1 LSTRYSDATVSFV
14 PRGAKE
20 AAREAR
26 AEVYR
31 QHVLGAAVG
40 VFAEHGFD
48 ATRVQEIAQRA
59 ALSLGTIYSV
69 FPGKQELYEASLA
82 EHGQALL
89 ALVQGVHDR
98 GVPARETLGELIG
111 IYIDYFVGHPDF
123 LRMHLR
129 SGASW
134 ALGPVLGTEQQRG
147 YWQRIH
153 ALQADIFRRGVRE
166 RAFVDE
172 DPDYLAKL
180 FSVMDQVLLA
190 DWVARGMQDGR
201 EALTARLRA
210 QAKRSFWRAAA

>member
-1 LSTRYSDATVSFV
+1 V
-14 PRGAKE
+14 PRGARE
-20 AAREAR
+20 AARQAR
-26 AEVYR
+26 TEVYR
-31 QHVLGAAVG
+31 QHVLEAAVR
-40 VFAEHGFD
+40 VFAERGFE
-48 ATRVQEIAQRA
+48 ATKVQDIAQEA
-59 ALSLGTIYSV
+59 DLSLGTIYSV
-69 FPGKQELYEASLA
+69 FPGKQELYEAILA

-89 ALVQGVHDR
+89 ALVQAVHER
-98 GVPARETLGELIG
+98 KAPARDTLDALIDV
-111 IYIDYFVGHPDF
+111 YIDYFVGHPDF

-134 ALGPVLGTEQQRG
+134 ALGPVLGTEQQRA

-190 DWVARGMQDGR
+190 DWVARGMKDGR
-201 EALTARLRA
+201 GKLVARLRE
-210 QAKRSFWRAAA
+210 QARRSFWRA

>member
-1 LSTRYSDATVSFV
+1 V

-20 AAREAR
+20 AARQAR
-26 AEVYR
+26 TEVYR
-31 QHVLGAAVG
+31 QHLLEAAVR
-40 VFAEHGFD
+40 VFAERGFE
-48 ATRVQEIAQRA
+48 ATKVQDIAQEA
-59 ALSLGTIYSV
+59 DLSLGTIYSV
-69 FPGKQELYEASLA
+69 FPGKQELYEAILA

-89 ALVQGVHDR
+89 ALVQAVHER
-98 GVPARETLGELIG
+98 KVPARDTLDALIDV
-111 IYIDYFVGHPDF
+111 YVDYFVGHPDF

-134 ALGPVLGTEQQRG
+134 ALGPVLGTEQQRA

-153 ALQADIFRRGVRE
+153 ALQAEIFRRGVRE

-190 DWVARGMQDGR
+190 DWVARGMEEDR
-201 EALTARLRA
+201 ATLAARLRGQA
-210 QAKRSFWRAAA
+210 QRSFRRR

>member
-1 LSTRYSDATVSFV
+1 M

-20 AAREAR
+20 AARQAR
-26 AEVYR
+26 TEVYR
-31 QHVLGAAVG
+31 QHVLEAAVR
-40 VFAEHGFD
+40 VFAARGFE
-48 ATRVQEIAQRA
+48 ATKVQDIGQEAD
-59 ALSLGTIYSV
+59 LSLGTIYSV
-69 FPGKQELYEASLA
+69 FPGKQELYEAILA

-89 ALVQGVHDR
+89 ALVQAVHDR
-98 GVPARETLGELIG
+98 KEPARDTLDALIDV
-111 IYIDYFVGHPDF
+111 YIDYFVGHPDF

-134 ALGPVLGTEQQRG
+134 ALGPVLGTEQQTA

-172 DPDYLAKL
+172 DADYLAKL

-190 DWVARGMQDGR
+190 DWVARGMKDRR
-201 EALTARLRA
+201 EKLVARLRE
-210 QAKRSFWRAAA
+210 QARRSFWRA

>member
-1 LSTRYSDATVSFV
+1 MR
-14 PRGAKE
+14 
-20 AAREAR
+20 
-26 AEVYR
+26 
-31 QHVLGAAVG
+31 
-40 VFAEHGFD
+40 VFAERGFE
-48 ATRVQEIAQRA
+48 ATKVQDIAQEA
-59 ALSLGTIYSV
+59 DLSLGTIYSV
-69 FPGKQELYEASLA
+69 FPGKQELYEAILA

-89 ALVQGVHDR
+89 ALVQAVHDR
-98 GVPARETLGELIG
+98 KVPARDTLDALID

-134 ALGPVLGTEQQRG
+134 ALGPVLGTEQQRA

-153 ALQADIFRRGVRE
+153 GLQADIFRRGVRE

-190 DWVARGMQDGR
+190 DWVARGMKDGR
-201 EALTARLRA
+201 GKLVARLRE
-210 QAKRSFWRAAA
+210 QARRSFWRA

>member
-1 LSTRYSDATVSFV
+1 M

-20 AAREAR
+20 AARQAR
-26 AEVYR
+26 TEVYR
-31 QHVLGAAVG
+31 QHVLEAAVR
-40 VFAEHGFD
+40 VFAERGFE
-48 ATRVQEIAQRA
+48 ATKVQDIAQEA
-59 ALSLGTIYSV
+59 DLSLGTIYSV
-69 FPGKQELYEASLA
+69 FPGKQELYEAILA

-89 ALVQGVHDR
+89 ALVQAVHER
-98 GVPARETLGELIG
+98 KAPARDTLDALIDV
-111 IYIDYFVGHPDF
+111 YIDYFVGHPDF

-134 ALGPVLGTEQQRG
+134 ALGPVLGTEQQRA

-166 RAFVDE
+166 RAFVEE

-190 DWVARGMQDGR
+190 DWVGRGTKDGR
-201 EALTARLRA
+201 QKLVARLRE
-210 QAKRSFWRAAA
+210 QARRSFWRA

>member
-1 LSTRYSDATVSFV
+1 V

-20 AAREAR
+20 AARQAR
-26 AEVYR
+26 TEVYR
-31 QHVLGAAVG
+31 QHVLEAAVG
-40 VFAEHGFD
+40 VFAERGFE

-59 ALSLGTIYSV
+59 DLSLGTIYSV
-69 FPGKQELYEASLA
+69 FPGKQELYEAILA
-82 EHGQALL
+82 EHGHALL
-89 ALVQGVHDR
+89 SLVQEVHDR
-98 GVPARETLGELIG
+98 TLPAREALDALIA
-111 IYIDYFVGHPDF
+111 IYIDYFAGHPDF

-134 ALGPVLGTEQQRG
+134 ALGPVLGTEQQRA

-180 FSVMDQVLLA
+180 FSVLDQVLLA
-190 DWVARGMQDGR
+190 DWVARGMRDDR
-201 EALTARLRA
+201 ETLAARLRA
-210 QAKRSFWRAAA
+210 QAKRSFWRR

>member
-1 LSTRYSDATVSFV
+1 MVRSV
-14 PRGAKE
+14 PKGAKE
-20 AAREAR
+20 AVREAR
-26 AEVYR
+26 AGVYR

-40 VFAEHGFD
+40 VFAERGFE

-59 ALSLGTIYSV
+59 DLSLGTIYSV
-69 FPGKQELYEASLA
+69 FPGKQELYEAILA

-89 ALVQGVHDR
+89 ALVQGVHNR
-98 GVPARETLGELIG
+98 ASPARETLNELVG

-134 ALGPVLGTEQQRG
+134 ALGPVLGTEQQRA
-147 YWQRIH
+147 YWQQIH
-153 ALQADIFRRGVRE
+153 ELQANIFRRGVGE
-166 RAFVDE
+166 GAFVDE

-201 EALTARLRA
+201 ETLTARLRA
-210 QAKRSFWRAAA
+210 QAERSFWRR

>member
-1 LSTRYSDATVSFV
+1 M

-20 AAREAR
+20 AARQAR
-26 AEVYR
+26 TEVYR
-31 QHVLGAAVG
+31 QHVLEAAVG
-40 VFAEHGFD
+40 VFAERGFE
-48 ATRVQEIAQRA
+48 ATKVQDIAQGA

-69 FPGKQELYEASLA
+69 FPGKQEIYEAILA

-89 ALVQGVHDR
+89 ALVQEVHDR
-98 GVPARETLGELIG
+98 KLLPARDALDELIG

-134 ALGPVLGTEQQRG
+134 ALGPVLGTEQQRA

-172 DPDYLAKL
+172 DPDFLAKL

-190 DWVARGMQDGR
+190 DWVARGMKGGR
-201 EALTARLRA
+201 DVLAARLRA
-210 QAKRSFWRAAA
+210 QAKRSFWRR

>member
-1 LSTRYSDATVSFV
+1 V

-20 AAREAR
+20 AARQAR
-26 AEVYR
+26 TEVYR
-31 QHVLGAAVG
+31 QHVLEAAVR
-40 VFAEHGFD
+40 VFAERGFE
-48 ATRVQEIAQRA
+48 ATKVQDIAQEA
-59 ALSLGTIYSV
+59 DLSLGTIYSV
-69 FPGKQELYEASLA
+69 FPGKQELYEAILA

-89 ALVQGVHDR
+89 ALVQAVHER
-98 GVPARETLGELIG
+98 KLPARDTLDALIDV
-111 IYIDYFVGHPDF
+111 YIDYFVGHPDF

-134 ALGPVLGTEQQRG
+134 ALGPVLGTEQQRA

-190 DWVARGMQDGR
+190 DWVARGMKADRQTL
-201 EALTARLRA
+201 AARLRA
-210 QAKRSFWRAAA
+210 QAKRSFWRS

>member
-1 LSTRYSDATVSFV
+1 M

-26 AEVYR
+26 TEVYR
-31 QHVLGAAVG
+31 QHVLGAAVR
-40 VFAEHGFD
+40 VFAERGFE

-69 FPGKQELYEASLA
+69 FPGKQELYEAILA

-98 GVPARETLGELIG
+98 EVPARETLDELIG

-134 ALGPVLGTEQQRG
+134 ALGPVLGTEQQRA

-153 ALQADIFRRGVRE
+153 ELQADIFRRGVRE

-201 EALTARLRA
+201 ETLAARLRA
-210 QAKRSFWRAAA
+210 QAKRSFWRR

>member
-1 LSTRYSDATVSFV
+1 V

-20 AAREAR
+20 AARQAR
-26 AEVYR
+26 TEVYR
-31 QHVLGAAVG
+31 QHVLEAAVG
-40 VFAEHGFD
+40 VFAERGFE
-48 ATRVQEIAQRA
+48 ATKVQDIAQGA

-69 FPGKQELYEASLA
+69 FPGKQEIYEAILA

-89 ALVQGVHDR
+89 ALVQEVHDR
-98 GVPARETLGELIG
+98 KLLPARDALDELIG

-123 LRMHLR
+123 LRIHLR

-134 ALGPVLGTEQQRG
+134 ALGPVLGTEQQRA

-172 DPDYLAKL
+172 DPDFLAKL

-190 DWVARGMQDGR
+190 DWVARGMKGGR
-201 EALTARLRA
+201 DVLAARLRA
-210 QAKRSFWRAAA
+210 QAKRSFWRR

>member
-1 LSTRYSDATVSFV
+1 MA
-14 PRGAKE
+14 RGAKE
-20 AAREAR
+20 AARQAR
-26 AEVYR
+26 TEVYR
-31 QHVLGAAVG
+31 QHVLEAAVG
-40 VFAEHGFD
+40 VFAERGFE
-48 ATRVQEIAQRA
+48 ATKVQDIAQRA

-69 FPGKQELYEASLA
+69 FPGKQEIYEAILA

-89 ALVQGVHDR
+89 ALVQEVHDR
-98 GVPARETLGELIG
+98 KLPAREALDELIG
-111 IYIDYFVGHPDF
+111 IYIGYFVGHPDF

-134 ALGPVLGTEQQRG
+134 ALGPVLGTEQQRA

-172 DPDYLAKL
+172 DADYLAKL

-190 DWVARGMQDGR
+190 DWVARGMKDSR
-201 EALTARLRA
+201 DTLATRLRA
-210 QAKRSFWRAAA
+210 QAKRSFWRR

>member
-1 LSTRYSDATVSFV
+1 V

-20 AAREAR
+20 AARQAR
-26 AEVYR
+26 TEVYR
-31 QHVLGAAVG
+31 QHLLEAAVR
-40 VFAEHGFD
+40 VFAERGFE
-48 ATRVQEIAQRA
+48 ATKVRDIAQESD
-59 ALSLGTIYSV
+59 LSLGTIYSV
-69 FPGKQELYEASLA
+69 FPGKQELHEAILA

-89 ALVQGVHDR
+89 ALVQAVHDR
-98 GVPARETLGELIG
+98 KLPARDTLEALIDV
-111 IYIDYFVGHPDF
+111 YIDYFVGHPDF

-134 ALGPVLGTEQQRG
+134 ALGPVLGTEQQRA

-153 ALQADIFRRGVRE
+153 GLQADIFRRGVRE

-190 DWVARGMQDGR
+190 DWVGRGMKADRQTL
-201 EALTARLRA
+201 AARLRA
-210 QAKRSFWRAAA
+210 QAKRSFWRS

>member
-1 LSTRYSDATVSFV
+1 V

-20 AAREAR
+20 AARQAR
-26 AEVYR
+26 TEVYR
-31 QHVLGAAVG
+31 QHVLEAAVR
-40 VFAEHGFD
+40 VFAERGFE
-48 ATRVQEIAQRA
+48 ATKVQDIAQEA
-59 ALSLGTIYSV
+59 DLSLGTIYSV
-69 FPGKQELYEASLA
+69 FPGKQELYEAILA

-89 ALVQGVHDR
+89 ALVQAVHER
-98 GVPARETLGELIG
+98 KQPARDTLDALID

-134 ALGPVLGTEQQRG
+134 ALGPVLGTEQQRA

-190 DWVARGMQDGR
+190 DWVARGMKADRQTLAG
-201 EALTARLRA
+201 RLRA
-210 QAKRSFWRAAA
+210 QAKRSFWRS

>member
-1 LSTRYSDATVSFV
+1 M
-14 PRGAKE
+14 PNGAKE
-20 AAREAR
+20 AARQAR

-31 QHVLGAAVG
+31 QHVLEAAVG

-69 FPGKQELYEASLA
+69 FPGKQELYEAILA
-82 EHGQALL
+82 EHGRALL

-98 GVPARETLGELIG
+98 TLPAPEALDALIG

-134 ALGPVLGTEQQRG
+134 ALGPVLGTEQQRA

-153 ALQADIFRRGVRE
+153 ELQADIFRRGVRE

-190 DWVARGMQDGR
+190 DWVARGMQDGPQ
-201 EALTARLRA
+201 ALATRLRD
-210 QAKRSFWRAAA
+210 QAERSFWRPRKA

>member
-1 LSTRYSDATVSFV
+1 M

-20 AAREAR
+20 AARQAR
-26 AEVYR
+26 TEVYR
-31 QHVLGAAVG
+31 QHLLEAAVR
-40 VFAEHGFD
+40 VFAERGFE
-48 ATRVQEIAQRA
+48 ATKVQDIAQEA
-59 ALSLGTIYSV
+59 DLSLGTIYSV
-69 FPGKQELYEASLA
+69 FPGKQELYEAILA

-89 ALVQGVHDR
+89 ALVQAVHDR
-98 GVPARETLGELIG
+98 KVPARDTLDALIDV
-111 IYIDYFVGHPDF
+111 YIDYFVGHPDF

-134 ALGPVLGTEQQRG
+134 ALGPVLGTEQQRA

-166 RAFVDE
+166 RAFVEE

-190 DWVARGMQDGR
+190 DWVGRGTKDGR
-201 EALTARLRA
+201 QKLVARLRE
-210 QAKRSFWRAAA
+210 QARRSFWRA

>member
-1 LSTRYSDATVSFV
+1 V
-14 PRGAKE
+14 PKGAKE
-20 AAREAR
+20 AARRAR
-26 AEVYR
+26 SEVYR
-31 QHVLGAAVG
+31 QHVLEAAVG
-40 VFAEHGFD
+40 VFAERGFD
-48 ATRVQEIAQRA
+48 ATRVQEIAQQA
-59 ALSLGTIYSV
+59 DLSLGTIYSV
-69 FPGKQELYEASLA
+69 FPGKQELYEAILA

-89 ALVQGVHDR
+89 ALVTAVHER
-98 GVPARETLGELIG
+98 GAPARDALDELIG

-134 ALGPVLGTEQQRG
+134 ALGPVLGTERQRA

-153 ALQADIFRRGVRE
+153 ELQADIFRRGVRE

-190 DWVARGMQDGR
+190 DWVARGMSDSR
-201 EALTARLRA
+201 ETLAARLRE
-210 QAKRSFWRAAA
+210 QARRSFWRTGV

>member
-1 LSTRYSDATVSFV
+1 V

-26 AEVYR
+26 TEVYR

-40 VFAEHGFD
+40 VFAERGFD

-69 FPGKQELYEASLA
+69 FPGKQELYEAILA

-89 ALVQGVHDR
+89 ALVRGVHDR
-98 GVPARETLGELIG
+98 KVPARETLDELIG

-123 LRMHLR
+123 LRMQLR

-134 ALGPVLGTEQQRG
+134 ALGPVLGTEQQRA
-147 YWQRIH
+147 YWQQIH
-153 ALQADIFRRGVRE
+153 ELQADIFRRGVRE
-166 RAFVDE
+166 RAFIDE

-190 DWVARGMQDGR
+190 DWVARGTKDGR
-201 EALTARLRA
+201 DTLTARLRA
-210 QAKRSFWRAAA
+210 QAKRSFWRP

>member
-1 LSTRYSDATVSFV
+1 V

-20 AAREAR
+20 AARQAR
-26 AEVYR
+26 TEVYR
-31 QHVLGAAVG
+31 QHLLEAAVR
-40 VFAEHGFD
+40 VFAEHGFE
-48 ATRVQEIAQRA
+48 ATKVQDIAQEA
-59 ALSLGTIYSV
+59 DLSLGTIYSV
-69 FPGKQELYEASLA
+69 FPGKQELYEAILA

-89 ALVQGVHDR
+89 ALVQAVHER
-98 GVPARETLGELIG
+98 KGPARDTLDALIG
-111 IYIDYFVGHPDF
+111 VYIDYFVGHPDF

-134 ALGPVLGTEQQRG
+134 ALGPVLGTEQQRA

-190 DWVARGMQDGR
+190 DWVARGMKADRQTLAG
-201 EALTARLRA
+201 RLRA
-210 QAKRSFWRAAA
+210 QAKRSFWRS

>member
-1 LSTRYSDATVSFV
+1 M

-20 AAREAR
+20 AARQAR
-26 AEVYR
+26 TEVYR
-31 QHVLGAAVG
+31 QHLLEAAVR
-40 VFAEHGFD
+40 VFAERGFE
-48 ATRVQEIAQRA
+48 ATKVQDIAQEA
-59 ALSLGTIYSV
+59 DLSLGTIYSV
-69 FPGKQELYEASLA
+69 FPGKQELYEAILA

-89 ALVQGVHDR
+89 ALVQAVHDR
-98 GVPARETLGELIG
+98 KVPARDTLDALID

-134 ALGPVLGTEQQRG
+134 ALGPVLGTEQQRA

-166 RAFVDE
+166 RAFVEE

-190 DWVARGMQDGR
+190 DWVGRGTKDGR
-201 EALTARLRA
+201 QKLVARLRE
-210 QAKRSFWRAAA
+210 QARRSFWRA

>member
-1 LSTRYSDATVSFV
+1 MVLNVA
-14 PRGAKE
+14 RGAKE

-31 QHVLGAAVG
+31 QHVLEAAVT
-40 VFAEHGFD
+40 VFAERGFE
-48 ATRVQEIAQRA
+48 ATKVQEIAQRA
-59 ALSLGTIYSV
+59 NLSLGTIYTV
-69 FPGKQELYEASLA
+69 FPGKQELYEAILA
-82 EHGQALL
+82 QHGQALL
-89 ALVQGVHDR
+89 ALVSGVHTR
-98 GVPARETLGELIG
+98 AAPAREALDELIT

-147 YWQRIH
+147 FWQRIH
-153 ALQADIFRRGVRE
+153 ELQADVFRRGVRE
-166 RAFVDE
+166 GAFVEE

-190 DWVARGMQDGR
+190 DWVARGTTDTR
-201 EALTARLRA
+201 ETLTARLRD
-210 QAKRSFWRAAA
+210 QVRRSFWRS